1 MQNVVGMFQSRTE
14 AEAAIHRLRGAG
26 VAADS
31 ISIAMKESADPGS
44 VEPTLAEATGT
55 HDLAEE
61 GTAVGALSG
70 AAVGTLV
77 GLLVAGST
85 FILPGVGTFLIAGP
99 LAAAL
104 TGAGV
109 GAASGGVFGALVGSG
124 VPEPEATHYLEGVQ
138 SGRVIVAAHVD
149 DLLAPEVR
157 RIFDEEGSHRTH
169 SV

>member
-1 MQNVVGMFQSRTE
+1 MQNVVGMFTSRTE

-26 VAADS
+26 VPADS
-31 ISIAMKESADPGS
+31 ISIAMKESGDPATA
-44 VEPTLAEATGT
+44 EPTLAEATGT
-55 HDLAEE
+55 HDLTEE

-109 GAASGGVFGALVGSG
+109 GAASGGIFGALVGSG

-149 DLLAPEVR
+149 DLLAPDVR

-169 SV
+169 AV

>member
-1 MQNVVGMFQSRTE
+1 MQNVVGMFTSRTE
-14 AEAAIHRLRGAG
+14 AEVAIHRLRGIG
-26 VAADS
+26 VPADS
-31 ISIAMKESADPGS
+31 ISIAMKDSGGSISA
-44 VEPTLAEATGT
+44 EPTLAEATGT

-85 FILPGVGTFLIAGP
+85 FVLPGVGPLLIAGP

-109 GAASGGVFGALVGSG
+109 GAASGGVLGALVGSG

-149 DLLAPEVR
+149 SPMAADVR